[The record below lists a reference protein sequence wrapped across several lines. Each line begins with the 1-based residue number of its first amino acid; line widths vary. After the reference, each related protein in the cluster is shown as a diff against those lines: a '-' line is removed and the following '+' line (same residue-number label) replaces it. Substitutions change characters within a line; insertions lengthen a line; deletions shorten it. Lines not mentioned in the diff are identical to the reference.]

1 MPVSPVS
8 RQLRAIAVPELKKTD
23 LEKLKGKKITG
34 GGLVSARGGQGAALS
49 KREQALE
56 RKRELLRG
64 LQKPKA

>member
-1 MPVSPVS
+1 
-8 RQLRAIAVPELKKTD
+8 LKNTD

-34 GGLVSARGGQGAALS
+34 GGLSSARGGQGSALS

-56 RKRELLRG
+56 RKRQLLRG